1 MNTNEQ
7 APESCPFCGAARKA
21 GCGFRWFE
29 CGTMT
34 APADN
39 NRRDQTP
46 ACATAERE
54 RLTRERDEAK
64 KAAETAMVE
73 LGQVASSRRDLLT
86 RVKRLEEA
94 VGSLLPYAEA
104 TDDES
109 SEWGPGRWKSE
120 KLKRIID
127 EARKAK
133 EAKP

>member
-1 MNTNEQ
+1 MSNDQ
-7 APESCPFCGAARKA
+7 APECCPFCGAIAKDGWDRVYL
-21 GCGFRWFE
+21 RWFT

-34 APADN
+34 RADN

-46 ACATAERE
+46 ACAAAERE
-54 RLTRERDEAK
+54 RLTRELDEAR
-64 KAAETAMVE
+64 
-73 LGQVASSRRDLLT
+73 G
-86 RVKRLEEA
+86 RVKRLQEA
-94 VGSLLPYAEA
+94 VESLLPYAEA

-133 EAKP
+133 EATR